1 MATSQLG
8 YSGTASRAY
17 GQRCWSLG
25 GSGTILSNILVRSK
39 RVEKKK
45 KKKLYKG
52 GNSRWMIAGFA
63 SRINLDHIKFVI
75 RYVNE
80 RV

>member
-17 GQRCWSLG
+17 GQRYWSLG

-39 RVEKKK
+39 RVEK

-75 RYVNE
+75 QYVNE

>member
-45 KKKLYKG
+45 KKKTLQ
-52 GNSRWMIAGFA
+52 RW
-63 SRINLDHIKFVI
+63 
-75 RYVNE
+75 
-80 RV
+80 

>member
-45 KKKLYKG
+45 KKNFTKVVT
-52 GNSRWMIAGFA
+52 RDEW
-63 SRINLDHIKFVI
+63 
-75 RYVNE
+75 
-80 RV
+80 